1 MSSNNASRLH
11 VPKTLTDF
19 CVVKKKTMK
28 TFHETHAVGS
38 TKASPGAHHAL
49 HLPLGVVDLG
59 QQAPGVDDGLVE
71 VQVAPVRGH
80 ETRGRRVADRT
91 QRRAAEGR
99 RGWVIEG
106 NKRGILTGGK

>member
-1 MSSNNASRLH
+1 MSSNDASRLH
-11 VPKTLTDF
+11 VPKKLTDL
-19 CVVKKKTMK
+19 CVVKKKKKTMK
-28 TFHETHAVGS
+28 MFDEAHAVGS
-38 TKASPGAHHAL
+38 TKAPPGAHHAL

-91 QRRAAEGR
+91 QRRAAAAREDGLY
-99 RGWVIEG
+99 RGTNG
-106 NKRGILTGGK
+106 AF